1 LTIPLMLANS
11 KRMEKTTR
19 GFWIS
24 TFLNYVVMALIL
36 LFLFTTGLLE
46 VGQSN
51 WDVLNLDCFGNLYTP
66 LYN

>member
-1 LTIPLMLANS
+1 
-11 KRMEKTTR
+11 
-19 GFWIS
+19 
-24 TFLNYVVMALIL
+24 MALIL

-66 LYN
+66 LYNWLYTSQKILSLHIVLYILINNDYQE